1 MPRRSPTYYTES
13 QRALMWERWQ
23 RGESLQ
29 TIAQLFDRNH
39 SSVQRILRTTG
50 GIRPPERRRAAKAL
64 SLAEREEI
72 SRSMVAGESI
82 RSIARALGRAAS
94 TVAREI
100 QRNGG
105 AACYRANMAEQYA
118 WDRALRPKPCKL
130 LKNRELAQVVAQKL
144 RQQWSPEQIAG
155 WLKREYPGDE
165 SQHVSHETI

>member
-72 SRSMVAGESI
+72 SRSMVAG
-82 RSIARALGRAAS
+82 AS

-165 SQHVSHETI
+165 SQHVSH

>member
-64 SLAEREEI
+64 SLPEPEEI
-72 SRSMVAGESI
+72 SRSMVAGQSLP
-82 RSIARALGRAAS
+82 STPTALGRAGS
-94 TVAREI
+94 TGPRGI
-100 QRNGG
+100 QRNG
-105 AACYRANMAEQYA
+105 E
-118 WDRALRPKPCKL
+118 
-130 LKNRELAQVVAQKL
+130 
-144 RQQWSPEQIAG
+144 
-155 WLKREYPGDE
+155 
-165 SQHVSHETI
+165 

>member
-50 GIRPPERRRAAKAL
+50 EIRPPERGRAAKAL

-94 TVAREI
+94 TVVR
-100 QRNGG
+100 QLG
-105 AACYRANMAEQYA
+105 
-118 WDRALRPKPCKL
+118 
-130 LKNRELAQVVAQKL
+130 VAPGE
-144 RQQWSPEQIAG
+144 RQHWTHRRRLHPFA
-155 WLKREYPGDE
+155 
-165 SQHVSHETI
+165 VA